1 MEKYLPIGTLV
12 LLKNANKRIMIIGFY
27 VTSNNDNKVYDYV
40 GCLYPEGLLSSDQS
54 LVFNHDQIDK
64 ILHLGII
71 DDEEKEFKKKLNEL
85 VLKENK

>member
-12 LLKNANKRIMIIGFY
+12 LLKNANKKIMIIGFY